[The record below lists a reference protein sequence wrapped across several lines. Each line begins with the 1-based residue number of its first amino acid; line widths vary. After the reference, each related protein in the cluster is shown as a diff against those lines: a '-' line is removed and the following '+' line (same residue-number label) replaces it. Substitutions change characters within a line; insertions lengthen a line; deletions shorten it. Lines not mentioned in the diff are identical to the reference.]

1 MYDSWLKK
9 LRQPTKSYKCCLVAK
24 LGTTL
29 IHVNLPIDPR
39 ITRTRQRLIDAFNQL
54 MHAKPFDDIT
64 VRDIARQAGV
74 NRATFYAHFPD
85 KHALLDAIMATC
97 FADTLQRW
105 LVGPL
110 DDPEIYLER
119 LFLAITDQ
127 LTMFNGTECQDTFST
142 FEAVIEV
149 QIKAQVCKHIQAW
162 FRQHIP
168 AQVLR
173 YQPLELSAALVSWA
187 LYGAAQEWKTRA
199 RTQSPAAFGRQVI
212 PLISAMVDRFTH
224 ER

>member
-1 MYDSWLKK
+1 MI
-9 LRQPTKSYKCCLVAK
+9 P
-24 LGTTL
+24 
-29 IHVNLPIDPR
+29 VNVSIDPR

-54 MHAKPFDDIT
+54 MQQKSFDEIT
-64 VRDIARQAGV
+64 VRDLARQAGV

-85 KHALLDAIMATC
+85 KHAILDAMMAIS
-97 FADTLQRW
+97 FADTLHRW
-105 LVGPL
+105 VVGPL
-110 DDPEIYLER
+110 DDPEMYLER

-127 LTMFNGTECQDTFST
+127 LTMFNGSECQDTFST

-149 QIKAQVCKHIQAW
+149 QIKAQVCKHIQGW
-162 FRQHIP
+162 FGKHIP

-199 RTQSPAAFGRQVI
+199 RTQAPATFGHQVI
-212 PLISAMVDRFTH
+212 PLISAMVRKFMH